1 MSANYLKS
9 LQTLAHVD
17 PGDYLPEDQRPVF
30 FLDYD
35 GTLTPIVANPEQAY
49 LSESMRDVVRDIA
62 RDLPVAIVSGRERQD
77 VQHLVGLE
85 EVYYAGSHGYDIA
98 GPEGIT
104 LELEEAGALVPKL
117 QLLYN
122 RLQQELT
129 GFEGIRLELKRYSLA
144 IHYRN
149 MKPDQT
155 GALQASVAGILDQF
169 SGLSLN
175 GGKKVLEVQP
185 AVRWDKGQAMLWLMR
200 QLDASARPRFPIFI
214 GDDLTDE
221 YAFEKLPASGFG
233 ILVGEVDRPTAAQ
246 YHLSDVAEVETF
258 LRAVHAY
265 YAA

>member
-1 MSANYLKS
+1 MSANHLKS
-9 LQTLAHVD
+9 LQTLARVD
-17 PGDYLPEDQRPVF
+17 PGDYLPGDQRPVF

-62 RDLPVAIVSGRERQD
+62 RDLPVAIVSGRERRD
-77 VQHLVGLE
+77 VQQLVGLE

-98 GPEGIT
+98 GPEGT
-104 LELEEAGALVPKL
+104 ALELAEAGALIPKL
-117 QLLYN
+117 QMLYN
-122 RLQQELT
+122 QLKEELT
-129 GFEGIRLELKRYSLA
+129 AFEGTHLELKRYSLA

-149 MKPDQT
+149 MKPEHT
-155 GALQASVAGILDQF
+155 AALQARVTDRLAQF

-200 QLDASARPRFPIFI
+200 QLGASERPRFPIFI

-246 YHLSDVAEVETF
+246 YYLSDVAEVETF

-265 YAA
+265 YMA